1 MGAPDRG
8 PRMTG
13 AHLTAFYVI
22 VGAYLVLVCGIGLY
36 NYRRASTEE
45 GFLAAGRS
53 LGPIMGGAT
62 LMANQVSAGAT
73 IGMVGFH
80 YFSGISYAWTW
91 PLVWIGWVV
100 AALFVAPKIRR
111 VPGLTLPDFFAARF
125 ESKAARGIAA
135 LFILVVYAVMLSAQY
150 QAGGLLF
157 GLVGGMEYSR
167 AVMLVAG
174 ITTAYTVLGGMYS
187 NAHVGMLKAIL
198 LLGSYAI
205 AVPWLL
211 DHVGSVSQIGEALT
225 AIDPRLTGNWFGW
238 RQLIAI
244 SMAIGLGLAASPYE
258 ISAIYSMQSR
268 RTTRMAIGYSFLFQA
283 CIGIGVLLFGLSM
296 RVAMPQLPAP
306 DLATPVLGMSILPPW
321 IGLLVL
327 LAAVVTF
334 TRTGGAILL
343 TVASAVSHDIYVELF
358 RPTASERAKV
368 LASRLAVI
376 TFSAIPVALALRQ
389 FDLVN
394 FIVIWAARLMVSFLF
409 IPVVVG
415 LNWRRATSAGAI
427 ASMLGGM
434 ATCLVWSRL
443 GSPYFLGLDPA
454 EAGVLVSAAM
464 MFAVSLL
471 TSPAS
476 EGTLRRFFDS
486 EPAADRRA

>member
-1 MGAPDRG
+1 
-8 PRMTG
+8 MTG

-125 ESKAARGIAA
+125 ESKAARAIAA

-167 AVMLVAG
+167 AVLLVAV
-174 ITTAYTVLGGMYS
+174 ITTVYTVLGGMYS
-187 NAHVGMLKAIL
+187 NAHVGMLKAVL

-211 DHVGSVSQIGEALT
+211 GHVGSVSDIGEALT

-283 CIGIGVLLFGLSM
+283 CIGVGVLLFGLSM

-343 TVASAVSHDIYVELF
+343 TAASAVSHDIYAKLLD
-358 RPTASERAKV
+358 PGAGERAKV
-368 LASRLAVI
+368 QASRLAVI
-376 TFSAIPVALALRQ
+376 LFSAIPVAFALRQ

-415 LNWRRATSAGAI
+415 LNWRRATRAGAI

-434 ATCLVWSRL
+434 ATCLAWSRL
-443 GSPYFLGLDPA
+443 GSPYFFGLDPA
-454 EAGVLVSAAM
+454 EAGVLVSALA
-464 MFAVSLL
+464 MFAVSLM
-471 TSPAS
+471 TPPAS
-476 EGTLRRFFDS
+476 EQTLRLFFDDA
-486 EPAADRRA
+486 PPKTG

>member
-1 MGAPDRG
+1 
-8 PRMTG
+8 
-13 AHLTAFYVI
+13 
-22 VGAYLVLVCGIGLY
+22 
-36 NYRRASTEE
+36 
-45 GFLAAGRS
+45 
-53 LGPIMGGAT
+53 
-62 LMANQVSAGAT
+62 
-73 IGMVGFH
+73 
-80 YFSGISYAWTW
+80 
-91 PLVWIGWVV
+91 
-100 AALFVAPKIRR
+100 
-111 VPGLTLPDFFAARF
+111 
-125 ESKAARGIAA
+125 
-135 LFILVVYAVMLSAQY
+135 
-150 QAGGLLF
+150 
-157 GLVGGMEYSR
+157 
-167 AVMLVAG
+167 
-174 ITTAYTVLGGMYS
+174 VLGGMYS
-187 NAHVGMLKAIL
+187 NAHVGMLKAVL

-211 DHVGSVSQIGEALT
+211 DHVGSVSDIGEALT

-283 CIGIGVLLFGLSM
+283 CIGVGVLLFGLSM

-343 TVASAVSHDIYVELF
+343 TAASAVSHDIYAKLLD
-358 RPTASERAKV
+358 PGAGERAKV
-368 LASRLAVI
+368 QASRLAVI
-376 TFSAIPVALALRQ
+376 LFSAIPVAFALRQ

-415 LNWRRATSAGAI
+415 LNWRRATRAGAI

-434 ATCLVWSRL
+434 ATCLIWSRL

-454 EAGVLVSAAM
+454 EAGVLVSALA
-464 MFAVSLL
+464 MFAVSLM
-471 TSPAS
+471 TPTAS
-476 EGTLRRFFDS
+476 EETLSLFFDDA
-486 EPAADRRA
+486 PPKTG

>member
-1 MGAPDRG
+1 MIGSQ
-8 PRMTG
+8 
-13 AHLTAFYVI
+13 LTAFYVV
-22 VGAYLVLVCGIGLY
+22 VGAYLALVCGIGLY

-53 LGPIMGGAT
+53 LGPLLGGAT

-91 PLVWIGWVV
+91 PLTWIGWVV
-100 AALFVAPKIRR
+100 AALFVAPRIRR
-111 VPGLTLPDFFAARF
+111 IAGLTLPDYFAARF
-125 ESKAARGIAA
+125 ESKAARAISAV
-135 LFILVVYAVMLSAQY
+135 FILIVYAMMLSAQY

-157 GLVGGMEYSR
+157 GLVGGMPYAR
-167 AVMLVAG
+167 AVLLVAG
-174 ITTAYTVLGGMYS
+174 ITTVYTVLGGMYS
-187 NAHVGMLKAIL
+187 NAYVGLLKAVL
-198 LLGSYAI
+198 LLGGYAL
-205 AVPWLL
+205 AVPFLL
-211 DHVGSVSQIGEALT
+211 SHLGGLHAIGEALT
-225 AIDPRLTGNWFGW
+225 AVDPRLSGNWFGW
-238 RQLIAI
+238 RQLLAI

-268 RTTRMAIGYSFLFQA
+268 RATRLAIGYSFFFQA
-283 CIGIGVLLFGLSM
+283 CVGVGVLLFGLSM
-296 RVAMPQLPAP
+296 RVAMPFLPQA
-306 DLATPVLGMSILPPW
+306 DLATPVLGMSVLPPA

-343 TVASAVSHDIYVELF
+343 TVASAVSHDLYAELLS
-358 RPTASERAKV
+358 PGASERAKV
-368 LASRLAVI
+368 LASRLAVV

-389 FDLVN
+389 LSLVN
-394 FIVIWAARLMVSFLF
+394 FIVIWAAKLMVSFLF

-415 LNWRRATSAGAI
+415 LNWRRATRAGAI

-434 ATCLVWSRL
+434 TACLIWSRY

-454 EAGVLVSAAM
+454 EAGVLASAAL
-464 MFAVSLL
+464 MFGVSL
-471 TSPAS
+471 TTAPAS
-476 EGTLRRFFDS
+476 HETTERFF
-486 EPAADRRA
+486 A